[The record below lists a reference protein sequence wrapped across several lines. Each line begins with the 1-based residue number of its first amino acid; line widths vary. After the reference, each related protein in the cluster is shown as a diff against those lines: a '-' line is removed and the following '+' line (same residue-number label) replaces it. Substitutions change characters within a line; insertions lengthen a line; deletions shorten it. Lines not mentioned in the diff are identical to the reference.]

1 MAKYQPA
8 HKKAQSKLNLAK
20 PAVTMAVT
28 ASLAL
33 SPVLQTAAFAESG
46 TDANDDVKAEQKQA
60 SKEEIAAAKADVEKA
75 QKAYDEAKANVEK
88 AETAYDEAKAAEA
101 EAKAGNQEAQNALE
115 DAKEAVYTAQGQL
128 ADAEKALGEAQKA
141 YEDAMAEADK
151 LGKDYNENQ
160 YEKKAEDARAAAKAK
175 KDEWDKAVKAQ
186 NDAQVAFENAKN
198 LTSEEEAQARYDAA
212 TKKVDKL
219 YQDWMDLV
227 NAADSAETAKQ
238 KAEDKK
244 NKDLEAAN
252 AAQVAL
258 EAAKKLPSV
267 EDAQAAVEAA
277 KDDDNKASAN
287 FQELDNKALDAEEL
301 RDAKKKEWDAKLAEA
316 NKAQVAVSNRKA
328 NEAKYDDLMKK
339 YNELDNKVLDDQK
352 AVDNAEAMVSQV
364 KNKLAENQADYED
377 KQAKADQQQTEA
389 NQLQAAAD
397 QLKDEAQKAYDY
409 AASGP
414 GIFNADAAWADY
426 DAKKAAADTAQ
437 AQAETKQAE
446 ADAAKRDAGYAAQAV
461 QATQNRLN
469 EWSAECEAARNTLA
483 QDTNEFNNVKTE
495 KAAVSAQLDLAN
507 QFETLKGEADDLG
520 REYNE
525 NQYEKKAED
534 ARAAADEAWEA
545 WQHGTLPKLEKAN
558 ADLETAKNKPQIVK
572 DAQTAF
578 NKAMEEANKS
588 AKDFN
593 EADNAALKAA
603 QAAADAKAKLVA
615 PMKEQEE
622 ANKALAEAKKKP
634 QIVKAAEDALKAA
647 AAEADKL
654 GQKYNELD
662 NEAHNAEVTLA
673 AKQKAWFDALAKA
686 NAAQVAFNA
695 AQQAQAAAAQAV
707 KDAEDAAG
715 AKSEEAKAAAAK
727 LANAQSNCLNAYAN
741 HQLAMQAQA
750 NALAQLN
757 AAKKVLG
764 SLVLVEP
771 TQPQATITPA
781 KAPAKDEKKADEK
794 KVDEKKADKA
804 ALPTT
809 GDSVAAQVTIIAG
822 LGAAAIAAGATRR
835 RFNA

>member
-8 HKKAQSKLNLAK
+8 HKKAQPKLNLAK

-75 QKAYDEAKANVEK
+75 QKAYDEAKADVEK
-88 AETAYDEAKAAEA
+88 AEKAYDEAKAAEA

-115 DAKEAVYTAQGQL
+115 DAKYAVYAAQAQL

-141 YEDAMAEADK
+141 YDDAKAEADK
-151 LGKDYNENQ
+151 LGTEYNENQ

-352 AVDNAEAMVSQV
+352 VVDNAEAMVNQV
-364 KNKLAENQADYED
+364 KNKLAENQAAYGD
-377 KQAKADQQQTEA
+377 KQKTA
-389 NQLQAAAD
+389 NQLQADAGQLQADAD
-397 QLKDEAQKAYDY
+397 QLQ
-409 AASGP
+409 
-414 GIFNADAAWADY
+414 ADADALFKYANGAGMFAPEGAEAAWNKAEARQKEANTKKEE
-426 DAKKAAADTAQ
+426 AKS
-437 AQAETKQAE
+437 KQAE

-461 QATQNRLN
+461 QATQARLN
-469 EWSAECEAARNTLA
+469 ELDAECNAARNTLA
-483 QDTNEFNNVKTE
+483 QDTNEFNSVKDE

-520 REYNE
+520 REYNKLD
-525 NQYEKKAED
+525 NKALK
-534 ARAAADEAWEA
+534 ARTAADEAWEA

>member
-115 DAKEAVYTAQGQL
+115 DVKEAVYTAQGQL

-160 YEKKAEDARAAAKAK
+160 YEKKAEDARAAANAK
-175 KDEWDKAVKAQ
+175 KDEWDKAVKVQ

-198 LTSEEEAQARYDAA
+198 LTSEEEAQAAYDAA
-212 TKKVDKL
+212 TKKADKL
-219 YQDWMDLV
+219 YQEWSGLD
-227 NAADSAETAKQ
+227 NAAAKAEQTAKE
-238 KAEDKK
+238 AEAKK

-252 AAQVAL
+252 DAQVAL

-267 EDAQAAVEAA
+267 EDAEAAVEAA
-277 KDDDNKASAN
+277 KDADNKAAAK
-287 FQELDNKALDAEEL
+287 FQKLDNAALDDEEAAT
-301 RDAKKKEWDAKLAEA
+301 AKKDEWDAKLAEA
-316 NKAQVAVSNRKA
+316 NKAEVAVANRKA
-328 NEAKYDDLMKK
+328 NEAKYDKLMKK
-339 YNELDNKVLDDQK
+339 YNELDNKVIKDQE
-352 AVDNAEAMVSQV
+352 AVDNAEAMVNQV
-364 KNKLAENQADYED
+364 NNKVAENQAAYDA
-377 KQAKADQQQTEA
+377 KQNTA
-389 NQLQAAAD
+389 NDLKKTANDLQGEAD
-397 QLKDEAQKAYDY
+397 QLKAEAEDLFEY
-409 AASGP
+409 ANGAGMFAP
-414 GIFNADAAWADY
+414 EGAEAAWAKAEAKEKEAKDKQGEA
-426 DAKKAAADTAQ
+426 DAKQK
-437 AQAETKQAE
+437 E
-446 ADAAKRDAGYAAQAV
+446 ADAAQKDADLAALGV
-461 QATQNRLN
+461 QDAKIALSSWTENL
-469 EWSAECEAARNTLA
+469 EAARNTLA
-483 QDTNEFNNVKTE
+483 QDTDAFNNVKNE

-520 REYNE
+520 REYNKL
-525 NQYEKKAED
+525 NNKALK
-534 ARAAADEAWEA
+534 ARTAADEAWEA

-603 QAAADAKAKLVA
+603 KAAEDAKVDRDAAIDDQVK
-615 PMKEQEE
+615 
-622 ANKALAEAKKKP
+622 ANQALAQAKKKP
-634 QIVKAAEDALKAA
+634 QIVKAAKDALDAATTKA
-647 AAEADKL
+647 DGL
-654 GQKYNELD
+654 GREFNKLD
-662 NEAHNAEVTLA
+662 NEALEAEETLA
-673 AKQKAWFDALAKA
+673 AKKQAWFDALAKA

-707 KDAEDAAG
+707 KDAEGASKAKEREAIAAG
-715 AKSEEAKAAAAK
+715 DK
-727 LANAQSNCLNAYAN
+727 LADAQSDCLNAYADLE
-741 HQLAMQAQA
+741 LAKQAAA
-750 NALAQLN
+750 NALARLN

-764 SLVLVEP
+764 SLVLYVEP
-771 TQPQATITPA
+771 TQQQVTTTTTTTTT
-781 KAPAKDEKKADEK
+781 KTPAKDEKKADE
-794 KVDEKKADKA
+794 A

>member
-8 HKKAQSKLNLAK
+8 HKKAQPKLNLAK

-88 AETAYDEAKAAEA
+88 AETAYDKAKAAEA

-115 DAKEAVYTAQGQL
+115 DAKYAVYAAQNQL

-141 YEDAMAEADK
+141 YEDAKAEADK
-151 LGKDYNENQ
+151 LGTEYNENQ
-160 YEKKAEDARAAAKAK
+160 YEKKAEDARAAAVAK

-198 LTSEEEAQARYDAA
+198 LTSEEEAQAAYDAA
-212 TKKVDKL
+212 TEKVNKL
-219 YQDWMDLV
+219 YQEWSDLD
-227 NAADSAETAKQ
+227 NAAAKAEQTAKE
-238 KAEDKK
+238 AEAKK

-252 AAQVAL
+252 DAQVAL

-267 EDAQAAVEAA
+267 EDAEAAVEAA
-277 KDDDNKASAN
+277 KDADNKAAAK
-287 FQELDNKALDAEEL
+287 FQELDNAALDDEE
-301 RDAKKKEWDAKLAEA
+301 DATAKKDEWDAKLAEA
-316 NKAQVAVSNRKA
+316 NKAEVAVANRKD
-328 NEAKYDDLMKK
+328 NEAKYDELMKK
-339 YNELDNKVLDDQK
+339 YNELDNKVIKDQK
-352 AVDNAEAMVSQV
+352 AVDDAEAMVNQV
-364 KNKLAENQADYED
+364 SKKLAENQAAYEA
-377 KQAKADQQQTEA
+377 KQAEADTLQGEADTLQGKADTLKA
-389 NQLQAAAD
+389 QAED
-397 QLKDEAQKAYDY
+397 LLDY
-409 AASGP
+409 ANGA
-414 GIFNADAAWADY
+414 GIFNADAAWAAY
-426 DAKKAAADTAQ
+426 DAKKAEADTAQ
-437 AQAETKQAE
+437 HEADAKQAE
-446 ADAAKRDAGYAAQAV
+446 ADAAKREAGYKLLAV
-461 QATQNRLN
+461 QDTQKRLD
-469 EWSAECEAARNTLA
+469 EWNAECEAARNTLA
-483 QDTNEFNNVKTE
+483 ADTNEFNNVKDE

-520 REYNE
+520 REYNKL
-525 NQYEKKAED
+525 NNKALK
-534 ARAAADEAWEA
+534 ARTAADEAWEA

-603 QAAADAKAKLVA
+603 KAAKAAEDAKADRDAAIDDQVK
-615 PMKEQEE
+615 
-622 ANKALAEAKKKP
+622 ANQALAQAKKKP

-647 AAEADKL
+647 TAKADDL
-654 GQKYNELD
+654 GREFNKLD
-662 NEAHNAEVTLA
+662 NEATEAEETLA
-673 AKQKAWFDALAKA
+673 AKKADWNNALAAA
-686 NAAQVAFNA
+686 NAAQA
-695 AQQAQAAAAQAV
+695 ALADAQKAKDEAAKAL
-707 KDAEDAAG
+707 EDAKANTEV
-715 AKSEEAKAAAAK
+715 KSDEAKAAAAK
-727 LANAQSNCLNAYAN
+727 YEQAQSDVLEAYAELE
-741 HQLAMQAQA
+741 LAKQAEAKAQA
-750 NALAQLN
+750 ELE

-764 SLVLVEP
+764 SLVPYVEP
-771 TQPQATITPA
+771 AQPKVTTTTTTTTT
-781 KAPAKDEKKADEK
+781 KAPVKDD
-794 KVDEKKADKA
+794 KKADKA
-804 ALPTT
+804 ALPAT
-809 GDSVAAQVTIIAG
+809 GDNVAAQVTIIAG

>member
-88 AETAYDEAKAAEA
+88 AEKAYDEAKATEA

-115 DAKEAVYTAQGQL
+115 DAKYAVYAAQAQL

-151 LGKDYNENQ
+151 LGTEYNENQ
-160 YEKKAEDARAAAKAK
+160 YEKKAEDARAAADAK
-175 KDEWDKAVKAQ
+175 KDEWDKAVEAQ
-186 NDAQVAFENAKN
+186 NEAQVAFENAKN

-219 YQDWMDLV
+219 YQDWTDLD
-227 NAADSAETAKQ
+227 NAAAKAETAKQ

-244 NKDLEAAN
+244 KKDLEAAN
-252 AAQVAL
+252 DAQVAL

-277 KDDDNKASAN
+277 RDADNKASAN
-287 FQELDNKALDAEEL
+287 FQELDNKALGAEEL

-328 NEAKYDDLMKK
+328 NEAKFDDLMKK
-339 YNELDNKVLDDQK
+339 YNESDNKVIKDQK
-352 AVDNAEAMVSQV
+352 AVDDAEAMVKQV
-364 KNKLAENQADYED
+364 SNKLAENQAAYEA
-377 KQAKADQQQTEA
+377 KQKTA
-389 NQLQAAAD
+389 NQLQGEADQLQREAD
-397 QLKDEAQKAYDY
+397 QLKAEADKLYEYANGGAILHGDVDAAY
-409 AASGP
+409 AK
-414 GIFNADAAWADY
+414 ADA
-426 DAKKAAADTAQ
+426 KAAEAK
-437 AQAETKQAE
+437 TKQGKANTQQAK

-461 QATQNRLN
+461 QATQDRLY
-469 EWSAECEAARNTLA
+469 ELKAECEAAHNTLTA
-483 QDTNEFNNVKTE
+483 DTNEFNSVKDE

-520 REYNE
+520 REYNKLD
-525 NQYEKKAED
+525 NKALK
-534 ARAAADEAWEA
+534 ARTAADEAWEA

-578 NKAMEEANKS
+578 NKAMEDANKS
-588 AKDFN
+588 GQAFN
-593 EADNAALKAA
+593 EADNAAHKAA

-727 LANAQSNCLNAYAN
+727 LADAQSNCLNAYAN
-741 HQLAMQAQA
+741 HQLAMRAQA
-750 NALAQLN
+750 NALAKLN

-794 KVDEKKADKA
+794 KADKA

-809 GDSVAAQVTIIAG
+809 GDNVAAQVTIIAG

>member
-8 HKKAQSKLNLAK
+8 HKKAQPKLNLAK

-88 AETAYDEAKAAEA
+88 AEKAYDEAKAAEA
-101 EAKAGNQEAQNALE
+101 EAKAGKQEAQNALE
-115 DAKEAVYTAQGQL
+115 DAKYAVYDAQKQL

-141 YEDAMAEADK
+141 YDEAMDEADK

-160 YEKKAEDARAAAKAK
+160 YEKKAKDARAAAVAK

-186 NDAQVAFENAKN
+186 NEAQVAFENAKN

-219 YQDWMDLV
+219 YQDWMDFV

-244 NKDLEAAN
+244 KKDLEAAN
-252 AAQVAL
+252 DAQVAL

-267 EDAQAAVEAA
+267 EDAQAALEAA
-277 KDDDNKASAN
+277 RDDDNKASAK
-287 FQELDNKALDAEEL
+287 FQECDNKALDAEEL

-328 NEAKYDDLMKK
+328 NEAKYDELMKK
-339 YNELDNKVLDDQK
+339 YNELDKKVLDDQK

-364 KNKLAENQADYED
+364 KNKLAENQADYKD
-377 KQAKADQQQTEA
+377 KQAKADQKQTEA
-389 NQLQAAAD
+389 NQLQVAAD

-461 QATQNRLN
+461 QATQVRLG
-469 EWSAECEAARNTLA
+469 EWKAEYEAASNTLA
-483 QDTNEFNNVKTE
+483 ADTNEFNNVKTE

-534 ARAAADEAWEA
+534 ARTAADEAWKA
-545 WQHGTLPKLEKAN
+545 WQNGTLPKLQKAN

-578 NKAMEEANKS
+578 DNAMKEANGS
-588 AKDFN
+588 AQAFN
-593 EADNAALKAA
+593 EADNAALKAK
-603 QAAADAKAKLVA
+603 QAAEDAEAKLKA
-615 PMKEQEE
+615 PMEEQKA
-622 ANKALAEAKKKP
+622 ANEALAEAKKKP

-647 AAEADKL
+647 TAEADKL

-707 KDAEDAAG
+707 KDAEGASKAKEREAIAAG
-715 AKSEEAKAAAAK
+715 DK
-727 LANAQSNCLNAYAN
+727 LADAQSDCLNAYADLE
-741 HQLAMQAQA
+741 LAKQAAA
-750 NALAQLN
+750 NALARLN

-809 GDSVAAQVTIIAG
+809 GDNVAAQVTIIAG